1 MKIISL
7 LLAATLTAI
16 TPIRAKD
23 TAPVATVVP
32 SDVYEARTFGA
43 PDGALLNYRL
53 LRPKNY
59 DPTQKYPLVL
69 FLHGSGERG
78 SDNSAQLKHGAPVFL
93 KDELREK
100 FPCFVVAPQCPQN
113 QKWADIDW
121 GSDKPVQPN
130 KVSEPTALVLNMVDT
145 LQKEFSIDADRLY
158 VTGLSM
164 GGYGTWDL
172 ITRFPEKWAAA
183 VPICGGGDK
192 TTAALA
198 KSLPIWAFHG
208 MLDTSVIPARSK
220 EMIDAITAAGGK
232 PLFSEYPY
240 VKHDSWVT
248 AYGEPELLPWLFAQ
262 KRGQAEIQF
271 SSIAPPFAQPPS
283 SQFPGAGPV
292 QSGLWFRELWQD
304 KRKQWFA
311 DTTKDQGA
319 VVFFGDSI
327 TEAWTSLASDFPN
340 LKVANRGI
348 SGDTT
353 RGLLGRIQGDVIDLH
368 PKAVFILI
376 GTNDLD
382 QGAEPTLVL
391 ENLQTIV
398 AELHRANP
406 KMPIVIS
413 KAMPRGAKPGKFPEK
428 LKEFNT
434 LSETSFR
441 DDPLV
446 TICDSWTPFDDG
458 TGQCRKEEFS
468 DMLHPGPAGYAKW
481 VAALRPI
488 IAKLKL

>member
-1 MKIISL
+1 MKIITL
-7 LLAATLTAI
+7 LLALPLAAI

-23 TAPVATVVP
+23 QAQVASSATEA
-32 SDVYEARTFGA
+32 YEARTFAG
-43 PDGALLNYRL
+43 PDGAKLNYRL

-59 DPTQKYPLVL
+59 DASRKYPVVI

-78 SDNSAQLKHGAPVFL
+78 SDNAAQLTHGAPLFL
-93 KDELREK
+93 KEEVREK
-100 FPCFVVAPQCPQN
+100 YPCFVVAPQCPQN

-121 GSDKPVQPN
+121 GSANPVQPN
-130 KVSEPTALVLNMVDT
+130 KVSAPTALVLRALDS
-145 LQKEFSIDADRLY
+145 LQEEFSIDADRLY
-158 VTGLSM
+158 LTGLSM

-192 TTAALA
+192 ATAARA
-198 KSLPIWAFHG
+198 KSVPTWAFHG
-208 MLDTSVIPARSK
+208 LLDSTVDPARSK
-220 EMIDAITAAGGK
+220 KMIDAVTAAGGT

-240 VKHDSWVT
+240 IKHDSWVT

-262 KRGQAEIQF
+262 KRGQPMVPFASVAQ
-271 SSIAPPFAQPPS
+271 PFAQPPS
-283 SQFPGAGPV
+283 NQFPSAGPV
-292 QSGLWFRELWQD
+292 QSGLWFRELWQE
-304 KRKQWFA
+304 KRKQWA
-311 DTTKDQGA
+311 EDTTKDQGA

-327 TEAWTSLASDFPN
+327 TQGWTSLANDFPN

-353 RGLLGRIQGDVIDLH
+353 RGLLGRIKGDVIDLH

-376 GTNDLD
+376 GTNDFD
-382 QGAEPTLVL
+382 QGAEPALAL
-391 ENLQTIV
+391 DNLKTIV

-406 KMPIVIS
+406 KMPLVIS

-428 LKEFNT
+428 LQEFNS
-434 LSETSFR
+434 LCEQAFH
-441 DDPLV
+441 DDLLV
-446 TICDSWTPFDDG
+446 TICDTWTPFDDG

-481 VAALRPI
+481 VAALHPI
-488 IAKLKL
+488 IEKLKL